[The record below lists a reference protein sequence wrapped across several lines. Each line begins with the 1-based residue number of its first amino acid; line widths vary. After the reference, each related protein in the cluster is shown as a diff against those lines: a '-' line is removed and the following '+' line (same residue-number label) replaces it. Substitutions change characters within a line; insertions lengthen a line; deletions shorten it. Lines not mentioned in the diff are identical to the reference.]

1 MKRVILVI
9 FTLCVAL
16 FGNAMTK
23 DSIVFSPHEVR
34 LGWGDMLYE
43 TAMYHADHYTGNYRY
58 TGHIFAT
65 YQYRFLPWLSAGI
78 DVDYEHVL
86 WQKSP
91 DSGINKTPFASC
103 PAEWKTEA
111 DFFNICLIPQ
121 VRFTYYWSKFV
132 NLYSGIGC
140 GLLINGGS
148 ELNFRDQKT
157 AFAPVI
163 ELTALGVQVGDNHW
177 FGTVE
182 LGGLNAMS
190 SLTDF
195 YMLGS
200 RLFSVSLGYRF

>member
-1 MKRVILVI
+1 MKRTILL
-9 FTLCVAL
+9 FFSLSTAL
-16 FGNAMTK
+16 FLSAMTK
-23 DSIVFSPHEVR
+23 DSIALSHHEFR

-43 TAMYHADHYTGNYRY
+43 TAMYHADHYSGNYRY

-78 DVDYEHVL
+78 DVDYEHVF

-91 DSGINKTPFASC
+91 ERGANKVAFKDC
-103 PAEWKTEA
+103 PAELKTDA
-111 DFFNICLIPQ
+111 NFFNICLIPQ
-121 VRFTYYWSKFV
+121 VRFTYYWSKYA

-140 GLLINGGS
+140 GLLINGGN
-148 ELNFRDQKT
+148 EFNFRGQKT
-157 AFAPVI
+157 AFAPVL

>member
-1 MKRVILVI
+1 MKRVFLLI
-9 FTLCVAL
+9 FAFVSVLSVE
-16 FGNAMTK
+16 AMTK
-23 DSIVFSPHEVR
+23 DSLALSHHEFR

-78 DVDYEHVL
+78 DVDYEHVF
-86 WQKSP
+86 WQKS
-91 DSGINKTPFASC
+91 SAEQKT
-103 PAEWKTEA
+103 
-111 DFFNICLIPQ
+111 DVNFFNLCFIPQ
-121 VRFTYYWSKFV
+121 LRFTYYWSKYV

-140 GLLINGGS
+140 GLLINGGN
-148 ELNFRDQKT
+148 ELNFRGQKT

-182 LGGLNAMS
+182 LGGLNSMS

-200 RLFSVSLGYRF
+200 RLFSISLGYRF